1 MASDST
7 GAVAAVTKNLPLQR
21 LALPREIAEAVL
33 FLSSARA
40 SFITGQVLHV
50 NGGGL
55 MA

>member
-1 MASDST
+1 MASDQT
-7 GAVAAVTKNLPLQR
+7 GAVESVTKSLPLQR
-21 LALPREIAEAVL
+21 LGRPEEIAEAVL

-50 NGGGL
+50 NGGGI